1 MLIRDLHSKFVE
13 ATGVAYVICS
23 SSYLIRLRSIAVL
36 IVRSNRKQDERRIS
50 VYRQKRYFLTVQNAH
65 FELPFFVVE
74 TEIAIDIPES
84 AVYYED
90 VEIFSLCYPTM
101 NDRIA
106 ISRFQLVVTTIFNF
120 QGSFDIEQIVWKSAI
135 QYRVP

>member
-1 MLIRDLHSKFVE
+1 MQFQLSHP
-13 ATGVAYVICS
+13 S
-23 SSYLIRLRSIAVL
+23 SFHRCTYSTKY
-36 IVRSNRKQDERRIS
+36 RKQDERRIS

-106 ISRFQLVVTTIFNF
+106 ISVSISSNNH
-120 QGSFDIEQIVWKSAI
+120 I
-135 QYRVP
+135 